1 MEQLPPKS
9 ARPSM
14 EAPGP
19 PRLFRVYS
27 FRPTAWEHEVL
38 EDFPAFLINLLGV
51 VEIRY
56 ELDVAFG
63 SFSEINARI
72 GEVRSAPANG
82 HHHPSAEVR
91 KVPVAEVSY

>member
-1 MEQLPPKS
+1 
-9 ARPSM
+9 M

-63 SFSEINARI
+63 SIASVWRC
-72 GEVRSAPANG
+72 
-82 HHHPSAEVR
+82 PSHFRFTVDI
-91 KVPVAEVSY
+91 

>member
-14 EAPGP
+14 EEALPDSSE
-19 PRLFRVYS
+19 YS
-27 FRPTAWEHEVL
+27 FRPTAWKHEVL

-51 VEIRY
+51 VKIRY

-63 SFSEINARI
+63 AIASF
-72 GEVRSAPANG
+72 
-82 HHHPSAEVR
+82 
-91 KVPVAEVSY
+91 

>member
-1 MEQLPPKS
+1 
-9 ARPSM
+9 M

-63 SFSEINARI
+63 SK
-72 GEVRSAPANG
+72 APF
-82 HHHPSAEVR
+82 
-91 KVPVAEVSY
+91 

>member
-1 MEQLPPKS
+1 
-9 ARPSM
+9 M

-63 SFSEINARI
+63 SFASVWPRTADF
-72 GEVRSAPANG
+72 RSTPVNG
-82 HHHPSAEVR
+82 HRQVGSAGPFR
-91 KVPVAEVSY
+91 ARRRHRQASGRSLLYP

>member
-1 MEQLPPKS
+1 
-9 ARPSM
+9 M

-63 SFSEINARI
+63 SNSEA
-72 GEVRSAPANG
+72 
-82 HHHPSAEVR
+82 
-91 KVPVAEVSY
+91 

>member
-1 MEQLPPKS
+1 
-9 ARPSM
+9 M

-63 SFSEINARI
+63 SFASVWPRTDDFRSSPINRHRYRASACLKCANSGHIARSH
-72 GEVRSAPANG
+72 V
-82 HHHPSAEVR
+82 
-91 KVPVAEVSY
+91 

>member
-1 MEQLPPKS
+1 
-9 ARPSM
+9 M

-51 VEIRY
+51 VEIPY

-63 SFSEINARI
+63 SFASVWPRTDDFRSSPINRHRYRASACLKCANSGHIARSH
-72 GEVRSAPANG
+72 V
-82 HHHPSAEVR
+82 
-91 KVPVAEVSY
+91 

>member
-1 MEQLPPKS
+1 
-9 ARPSM
+9 M

-63 SFSEINARI
+63 SFASVWPDY
-72 GEVRSAPANG
+72 GDFRSTPVNG
-82 HHHPSAEVR
+82 HSQDRQACLKGATIRHPSRPEILAHVG
-91 KVPVAEVSY
+91 